1 MVPTSF
7 INQAC
12 DILAETHKG
21 LSGPKIVQY
30 LNSYAFDYGV
40 DIPFSEYPFPQSV
53 PNKRTALRKNLQAF
67 TPEQQLQI
75 LNDLC
80 QFDLLKDN
88 EAVRNLRYQ
97 LVSRYGHLLTH
108 PESNSIDAR
117 LIEQAKH
124 WLSDFP
130 AALKLCDEAL
140 LKYENKIF
148 LRNLLDDLRLCL
160 EKLLHAILQNSKSLE
175 NQIQDLGGFV
185 KERGGSK
192 ELSNMFLKL
201 IDYYAKYQNSYIKHD
216 DAVIESE
223 IEIIF
228 EITCSLMRFLVRI
241 R

>member
-12 DILAETHKG
+12 EILAETNKG
-21 LSGPKIVQY
+21 LSGPKIVEH

-40 DIPFSEYPFPQSV
+40 DISFSEYPFPKSV

-67 TPEQQLQI
+67 TPEQQLHI

-80 QFDLLKDN
+80 QLDLLRDN
-88 EAVRNLRYQ
+88 ETVRNLRYQ

-108 PESNSIDAR
+108 PESSSIDAG

-130 AALKLCDEAL
+130 AALKLYEEAL

-160 EKLLHAILQNSKSLE
+160 EKLLHAILKNSKSLE

-192 ELSNMFLKL
+192 ELSNQQFPLG
-201 IDYYAKYQNSYIKHD
+201 
-216 DAVIESE
+216 
-223 IEIIF
+223 
-228 EITCSLMRFLVRI
+228 RVRSI
-241 R
+241 HPVA